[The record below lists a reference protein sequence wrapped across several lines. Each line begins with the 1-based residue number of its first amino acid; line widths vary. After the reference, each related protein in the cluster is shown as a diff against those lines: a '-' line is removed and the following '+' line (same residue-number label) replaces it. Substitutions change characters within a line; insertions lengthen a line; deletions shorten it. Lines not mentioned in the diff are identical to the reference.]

1 MGNLIT
7 YKTDPSKNIQM
18 SNGLRTVLIS
28 VLCLAGRDM
37 ADTNEKRDILIWLA
51 QRDQSIFGLGIV
63 GFDITEVCWSI
74 DYFDEQK
81 AFLIKE

>member
-1 MGNLIT
+1 
-7 YKTDPSKNIQM
+7 
-18 SNGLRTVLIS
+18 
-28 VLCLAGRDM
+28 M